1 MIVPHN
7 EQEEK
12 KRQEGLF
19 MMGRKLGIG
28 GYSSLNFKSVEGK
41 NLV

>member
-12 KRQEGLF
+12 KKT
-19 MMGRKLGIG
+19 GRIVYDGKKTWDWWVQQPKL
-28 GYSSLNFKSVEGK
+28 KSIEGK